1 MFYPFGI
8 RLRLCLLTAIS
19 SALLFTF
26 SAHAQRLT
34 LPPATAVPPTQPSPA
49 TNAYS
54 SDSLSADQ
62 AEILKTYPDGTKRV
76 VPISVLNFRD
86 DGAAFGGPPLLSV
99 YSNPN
104 NDKKSSPDRLS
115 VAPIGI
121 DGSPSSVPATI
132 PPSPNPLAATQTAA
146 GDPMG
151 GTASSDPMGASVSS
165 SADPMGGSGPVDPL
179 AGAPAQGSPPP
190 LQTVSGRAAPV
201 SSIANSIDLGTY
213 EDFFMN
219 AAVGGSI
226 QGQLTARRVYNGNN
240 MQAYPLTGSTEN
252 FLGLPA
258 SGSITAENFTFQPG
272 FRFDM
277 QFGYNIYDWLGV
289 SLESGVIY
297 NALQNYSVSGSG
309 NLTIEPGN
317 VLYGS
322 ASFTCPADGELLQVP
337 IQLSAIARWPGAT
350 AFKPFIGGGVGTIW
364 QQLDVNSINFFGTNV
379 QANYCR
385 SAFQFGFNGQLGANY
400 TVAPGVDF
408 YGVFKLLGVFTPR
421 IGNYDFENSYNFALE
436 VGIQS
441 RF

>member
-8 RLRLCLLTAIS
+8 RLHLCLLTAIL

-34 LPPATAVPPTQPSPA
+34 LPPATAVPATQPPPA
-49 TNAYS
+49 TSSYP
-54 SDSLSADQ
+54 SDSPNTDQ
-62 AEILKTYPDGTKRV
+62 AQILKIYPDGTKRI
-76 VPISVLNFRD
+76 VPISALNFRD

-99 YSNPN
+99 YSNPS
-104 NDKKSSPDRLS
+104 NDKKSSPERLS

-121 DGSPSSVPATI
+121 DGSPSSVPSTI
-132 PPSPNPLAATQTAA
+132 PPSPNPLAATSTAA

-151 GTASSDPMGASVSS
+151 GSAPSDPMGGSVSS

-201 SSIANSIDLGTY
+201 SSIANSVDLGTY
-213 EDFFMN
+213 DDFFMN
-219 AAVGGSI
+219 AAIGGSI

-240 MQAYPLTGSTEN
+240 MQAYPYKYPTGALSTSN
-252 FLGLPA
+252 KTV
-258 SGSITAENFTFQPG
+258 SSENFTFQPG
-272 FRFDM
+272 FRFDTE
-277 QFGYNIYDWLGV
+277 FGYNIYDWLGV
-289 SLESGVIY
+289 SLQTGIIY
-297 NALQNYSVSGSG
+297 NPINQY
-309 NLTIEPGN
+309 N
-317 VLYGS
+317 V
-322 ASFTCPADGELLQVP
+322 SFTDGTSFHNSCDGELVQVP
-337 IQLSAIARWPGAT
+337 IQLDGILRWPGAT
-350 AFKPFIGGGVGTIW
+350 AFKPFIGGGIGAIW
-364 QQLDVNSINFFGTNV
+364 QQLDVNNYYLGTEGV
-379 QANYCR
+379 QGNYCR

-408 YGVFKLLGVFTPR
+408 YGVFKLLGVFAPR
-421 IGNYDFENSYNFALE
+421 IGNYDFETSYNFALE

>member
-8 RLRLCLLTAIS
+8 RLRLCLLTAIP

-34 LPPATAVPPTQPSPA
+34 LPPTAGAPTPQPTPETSANSPE
-49 TNAYS
+49 
-54 SDSLSADQ
+54 SLSTDQ
-62 AEILKTYPDGTKRV
+62 AQILKVYPDGTKRV
-76 VPISVLNFRD
+76 VPISALNFSD

-99 YSNPN
+99 YSNPS
-104 NDKKSSPDRLS
+104 NDKKSSPERLT

-132 PPSPNPLAATQTAA
+132 PPSPNPLAATPSAA

-151 GTASSDPMGASVSS
+151 GSAPSDPMGGSVSS

-179 AGAPAQGSPPP
+179 SGAPAQGSPPP

-213 EDFFMN
+213 DDFFMN
-219 AAVGGSI
+219 AAIGGSI
-226 QGQLTARRVYNGNN
+226 QGQLTARRVYNGTN
-240 MQAYPLTGSTEN
+240 MQAYPYGDIS
-252 FLGLPA
+252 
-258 SGSITAENFTFQPG
+258 SENFTFQPG
-272 FRFDM
+272 FRFDTE
-277 QFGYNIYDWLGV
+277 FGYNIYDWLGV
-289 SLESGVIY
+289 SLQTGIIY
-297 NALQNYSVSGSG
+297 NAINQYNYTLIDGSSYH
-309 NLTIEPGN
+309 NSCN
-317 VLYGS
+317 
-322 ASFTCPADGELLQVP
+322 GELVQVP
-337 IQLSAIARWPGAT
+337 IQLDGILRWPGAT
-350 AFKPFIGGGVGTIW
+350 AFKPFIGGGIGAIW
-364 QQLDVNSINFFGTNV
+364 QQLDVNNYYFGPNDV
-379 QANYCR
+379 QGNYCR

-408 YGVFKLLGVFTPR
+408 YGVFKLLGAFTPR
-421 IGNYDFENSYNFALE
+421 IGNYDFETSYNFALE